1 MNRIARAAVAVAM
14 GSALAGTGC
23 YKNTYVT
30 GAGTG
35 GGAYTQK
42 ASFFLWGLVGR
53 HTVDM
58 NQVCPDGVGWF
69 QNRWTFGDGFVGC
82 ITFGIYQP
90 VTIEVRC
97 NGGQAWMAVPDLQEG
112 LTWFYELDEDGQLS
126 EAALAELHAR
136 AAEQGGVQ

>member
-1 MNRIARAAVAVAM
+1 MNRARLALVGATLGAALV
-14 GSALAGTGC
+14 GTGC

-30 GAGTG
+30 GLGTD

-58 NQVCPDGVGWF
+58 NQVCPGGVGWF
-69 QNRWTFGDGFVGC
+69 QNRWTFGDGFIGC
-82 ITFGIYQP
+82 ITLGIYQP

-97 NGGQAWMAVPDLQEG
+97 NSGQAWMAVPDPTEG
-112 LTWFYELDEDGQLS
+112 LTWFYELDGDGQLT
-126 EAALAELHAR
+126 EAALAELQAHAADR
-136 AAEQGGVQ
+136 GGVQ